1 MVQGIFGLP
10 GSGKSTYL
18 AKIAKQYMKKGIK
31 VYSNYYIKGC
41 YQLDFDDLGVHDYSD
56 CCILI
61 DEISLFA
68 DSRNWKNYS
77 PELRYFMATHRHANC
92 DIYYASQSYKDCD
105 IRIRNITDDIFYI
118 TSGLL
123 GFSIVRKIEKGF
135 SIDGEIGE
143 SYDLSGWPKL
153 CLRRRYYNMF
163 DSFERKWLPPNNA
176 EPWPCSETHQNAR
189 EGASL
194 FSHIIRPLKRLRGLI
209 SHLAK

>member
-18 AKIAKQYMKKGIK
+18 AKIAKKYQKKGIK
-31 VYSNYYIKGC
+31 VYSNFYIKGC

-77 PELRYFMATHRHANC
+77 APLRYYMACHRHYNAV
-92 DIYYASQSYKDCD
+92 IYYASQSYKDCD
-105 IRIRNITDDIFYI
+105 LRIRNITDTLYYIRTSIF
-118 TSGLL
+118 GL
-123 GFSIVRKIEKGF
+123 SVVREIGKCF

-143 SYDLSGWPKL
+143 SYDLVGLPKL
-153 CLRRRYYNMF
+153 CLRRRYYDMF
-163 DSFERKWLPPNNA
+163 DSFERKYLPKNSA
-176 EPWPCSETHQNAR
+176 EPW
-189 EGASL
+189 
-194 FSHIIRPLKRLRGLI
+194 
-209 SHLAK
+209 